1 MRGEVCTWGRLT
13 YCGYAR
19 DEGGISHSLR
29 RNGTLRNQLHPQ
41 VDSDIRAAR
50 QRNDRLRSV
59 HQFLLEVAVDSQSPE
74 ELEDLLV
81 EIDSAAALI
90 RNMASVNDDGADEAR
105 RGSRRS
111 WAVREDQEQTD
122 TSPSEG
128 FIEAL
133 RAAEQATKEREAEN
147 PIIDAE
153 WAEPK
158 PA

>member
-1 MRGEVCTWGRLT
+1 M
-13 YCGYAR
+13 
-19 DEGGISHSLR
+19 
-29 RNGTLRNQLHPQ
+29 RNQLHPQ

-59 HQFLLEVAVDSQSPE
+59 HQFLLEVAVESQSPE

-81 EIDSAAALI
+81 EIDSAASLI
-90 RNMASVNDDGADEAR
+90 RNMASSPEATDESR
-105 RGSRRS
+105 RASRRS
-111 WAVREDQEQTD
+111 WAVKEDEAG

-133 RAAEQATKEREAEN
+133 RAAEQATKEREADN
-147 PIIDAE
+147 PAIEAE

>member
-1 MRGEVCTWGRLT
+1 MTAPKKERVV
-13 YCGYAR
+13 
-19 DEGGISHSLR
+19 
-29 RNGTLRNQLHPQ
+29 LRNQLHPQ

-59 HQFLLEVAVDSQSPE
+59 HQFLMEAAVESQSPE

-81 EIDSAAALI
+81 EIDSAASLI
-90 RNMASVNDDGADEAR
+90 RNMASTIALSGDARPRVN
-105 RGSRRS
+105 RRS
-111 WAVREDQEQTD
+111 WVVDDQD
-122 TSPSEG
+122 GSASEG

-133 RAAEQATKEREAEN
+133 RAAEQATKERYDDPN
-147 PIIDAE
+147 PVLDPE

>member
-1 MRGEVCTWGRLT
+1 M
-13 YCGYAR
+13 
-19 DEGGISHSLR
+19 
-29 RNGTLRNQLHPQ
+29 RNQLHPQ

>member
-1 MRGEVCTWGRLT
+1 M
-13 YCGYAR
+13 
-19 DEGGISHSLR
+19 
-29 RNGTLRNQLHPQ
+29 RNQLHPQ

-59 HQFLLEVAVDSQSPE
+59 HQFLLEVAVESQSPD

-90 RNMASVNDDGADEAR
+90 RNMATTIEASGDR
-105 RGSRRS
+105 PKANRRS
-111 WAVREDQEQTD
+111 WVVDDAGA
-122 TSPSEG
+122 SASEG

-133 RAAEQATKEREAEN
+133 RAAEQATKERYDN
-147 PIIDAE
+147 PDPALDPE

-158 PA
+158 SVESVVLDSGSDPDSVVLDSGSGSGADPDPVESELA

>member
-1 MRGEVCTWGRLT
+1 M
-13 YCGYAR
+13 
-19 DEGGISHSLR
+19 
-29 RNGTLRNQLHPQ
+29 RNQLHPQ

-59 HQFLLEVAVDSQSPE
+59 HQFLLEVAVESQSPE

-90 RNMASVNDDGADEAR
+90 RNMAATVDAASEKGRGA
-105 RGSRRS
+105 RRS
-111 WAVREDQEQTD
+111 WAVKEQAETG
-122 TSPSEG
+122 SPSEG

-133 RAAEQATKEREAEN
+133 RAAEQATKQREAET
-147 PIIDAE
+147 PAIEAE

>member
-1 MRGEVCTWGRLT
+1 M
-13 YCGYAR
+13 
-19 DEGGISHSLR
+19 
-29 RNGTLRNQLHPQ
+29 RNQLHPQ

-59 HQFLLEVAVDSQSPE
+59 HQFLLEVAVESQSPD

-90 RNMASVNDDGADEAR
+90 RNMAGSIEASGER
-105 RGSRRS
+105 PKANRRS
-111 WAVREDQEQTD
+111 WAVQEPGEEV
-122 TSPSEG
+122 SPSEG

-133 RAAEQATKEREAEN
+133 RAAEQATKERYDDDRPAIE
-147 PIIDAE
+147 AE